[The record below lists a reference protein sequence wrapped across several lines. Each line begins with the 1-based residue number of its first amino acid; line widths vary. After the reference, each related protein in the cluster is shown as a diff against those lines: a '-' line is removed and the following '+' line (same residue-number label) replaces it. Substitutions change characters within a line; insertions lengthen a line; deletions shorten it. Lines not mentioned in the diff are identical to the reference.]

1 MRQLVARFVRVAR
14 IENLLL
20 LVDTDSFADNI
31 DILDRSSKASI
42 FNHESA
48 LDEECEV
55 TFADLHLPV

>member
-31 DILDRSSKASI
+31 DIL
-42 FNHESA
+42 
-48 LDEECEV
+48 
-55 TFADLHLPV
+55 